1 MQLLRGRSVNQKW
14 HSHVQFLRGRSVNI
28 LPGDF
33 GVIDILSQA
42 DTFNNKV
49 LPVNASCTHGYND
62 SD

>member
-1 MQLLRGRSVNQKW
+1 MFEGEKCESKMAI
-14 HSHVQFLRGRSVNI
+14 SYAIFEGRSVNI

-33 GVIDILSQA
+33 GFIDIFSQA
-42 DTFNNKV
+42 DTYNDKV